1 MRSDVTYRFS
11 IVNLSKPESLY
22 TCGMRPVLY
31 SETEAETHF
40 VGWSRVGHNIRYY
53 RNCEDDDNSTYSLTF
68 TLNFPHDNDT
78 VYFAHCY
85 PYTYRLERLFRM
97 RTFGLTQEFI
107 IVSPQ

>member
-31 SETEAETHF
+31 SETEAETHY

-53 RNCEDDDNSTYSLTF
+53 RHGCQMAIARFLD
-68 TLNFPHDNDT
+68 
-78 VYFAHCY
+78 
-85 PYTYRLERLFRM
+85 RM
-97 RTFGLTQEFI
+97 CLALWA
-107 IVSPQ
+107 